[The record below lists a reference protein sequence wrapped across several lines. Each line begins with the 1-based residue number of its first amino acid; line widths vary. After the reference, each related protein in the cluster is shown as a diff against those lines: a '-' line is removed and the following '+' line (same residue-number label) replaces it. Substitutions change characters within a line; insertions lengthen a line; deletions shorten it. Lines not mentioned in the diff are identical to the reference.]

1 MPDEAPDGTE
11 ATPDE
16 AEATPDEAEPR
27 PDQPQSD
34 EGDSLWSSWSRHTTG
49 HVVVAVLIGALAF
62 AMTTQISQND
72 ATDYTSVRGVE
83 LVELLKSIDAANE
96 RLATQIEDLTATR
109 DDLLSSSQRS
119 EDAEEQA
126 RKRSDELAILAGSA
140 GATGPGVAVT
150 IDDPDEA
157 VSANQLLDAVQELRD
172 AGAEAIAING
182 TARVVAQTYFLDDE
196 RSIVVG
202 GREVKRPFVIEA
214 IGDPATMSEA
224 VRFRGGL
231 SDRVANVGGKAT
243 VEERDKVTITAL
255 ADVKGP
261 EYARPRS

>member
-1 MPDEAPDGTE
+1 MPESFVS
-11 ATPDE
+11 
-16 AEATPDEAEPR
+16 R
-27 PDQPQSD
+27 FRR
-34 EGDSLWSSWSRHTTG
+34 WSRPTG
-49 HVVVAVLIGALAF
+49 MHLLVGGLIAVLGFGMA
-62 AMTTQISQND
+62 TQFVQDD

-96 RLATQIEDLTATR
+96 RLGTQIDDLTETR

-119 EDAEEQA
+119 EAAEEEA
-126 RKRSDELAILAGSA
+126 RKRTDQLAILAGSA
-140 GATGPGVAVT
+140 GATGPGVVVT

-157 VSANQLLDAVQELRD
+157 VSANQLLDAIQELRD
-172 AGAEAIAING
+172 AGAEAIAVNG

-196 RSIVVG
+196 SAIVVG

-231 SDRVANVGGKAT
+231 IDRVSNAGGKAT

-261 EYARPRS
+261 EYARPTS

>member
-1 MPDEAPDGTE
+1 MPESFAS
-11 ATPDE
+11 
-16 AEATPDEAEPR
+16 R
-27 PDQPQSD
+27 FRR
-34 EGDSLWSSWSRHTTG
+34 WSRPTG
-49 HVVVAVLIGALAF
+49 MHLLIAGLVGVLAF
-62 AMTTQISQND
+62 AMTIQFGQDD

-96 RLATQIEDLTATR
+96 RLGTQIDDLTQTR
-109 DDLLSSSQRS
+109 DDLLSSSRRS

-126 RKRSDELAILAGSA
+126 RKRSEQLGILAGSA

-150 IDDPDEA
+150 INDPDEA

-196 RSIVVG
+196 GGIVVG

-231 SDRVANVGGKAT
+231 IDRVSNVGGEAT
-243 VEERDKVTITAL
+243 VAERDKLTITAL

-261 EYARPRS
+261 EYARPTS

>member
-1 MPDEAPDGTE
+1 MPESYVS
-11 ATPDE
+11 
-16 AEATPDEAEPR
+16 R
-27 PDQPQSD
+27 
-34 EGDSLWSSWSRHTTG
+34 LRRWSRPTG
-49 HVVVAVLIGALAF
+49 MHLLVGGLIGVLGFGMA
-62 AMTTQISQND
+62 TQFGQDD

-96 RLATQIEDLTATR
+96 RLGTQIEDLTRTR
-109 DDLLSSSQRS
+109 DDLLSSSRRT
-119 EDAEEQA
+119 EDAEEAA
-126 RKRSDELAILAGSA
+126 RRRSDQLAILAGSA
-140 GATGPGVAVT
+140 GATGPGVLVT

-182 TARVVAQTYFLDDE
+182 TARVVAQTYFLDDDG
-196 RSIVVG
+196 SIVIG

-231 SDRVANVGGKAT
+231 IDRVSNAGGNAS
-243 VEERDKVTITAL
+243 VQERDKVTITAL

-261 EYARPRS
+261 EYARPTS

>member
-1 MPDEAPDGTE
+1 MPESFVS
-11 ATPDE
+11 
-16 AEATPDEAEPR
+16 R
-27 PDQPQSD
+27 FRR
-34 EGDSLWSSWSRHTTG
+34 WSRPTG
-49 HVVVAVLIGALAF
+49 MHLLIGGLIAVLGFGMA
-62 AMTTQISQND
+62 TQFVQDD

-96 RLATQIEDLTATR
+96 RLGTQIEDLTQTR
-109 DDLLSSSQRS
+109 DDLLSSSRRS
-119 EDAEEQA
+119 EDAEEAA
-126 RKRSDELAILAGSA
+126 RRRSDQLAILAGSA
-140 GATGPGVAVT
+140 GATGPGVEVT

-196 RSIVVG
+196 GSVVVG

-231 SDRVANVGGKAT
+231 IDRVSNAGGKAT

-261 EYARPRS
+261 EYARPTS

>member
-1 MPDEAPDGTE
+1 MPESFVS
-11 ATPDE
+11 
-16 AEATPDEAEPR
+16 R
-27 PDQPQSD
+27 FRR
-34 EGDSLWSSWSRHTTG
+34 WSRPTG
-49 HVVVAVLIGALAF
+49 MHLLIAGLVGVLAF
-62 AMTTQISQND
+62 AMTIQFGQDD

-96 RLATQIEDLTATR
+96 RLGTQIDDLTQTR
-109 DDLLSSSQRS
+109 DDLLSSSRRS
-119 EDAEEQA
+119 ESAEEQA
-126 RKRSDELAILAGSA
+126 RQRSDQLAILAGSA
-140 GATGPGVAVT
+140 GATGPGVVVT

-172 AGAEAIAING
+172 AGAEAIAVNG

-196 RSIVVG
+196 RAVVIG

-214 IGDPATMSEA
+214 IGDPDTMSEA

-231 SDRVANVGGKAT
+231 IDRVANVGGTAT
-243 VEERDKVTITAL
+243 VVERDKVTITAL

>member
-1 MPDEAPDGTE
+1 MPESYVS
-11 ATPDE
+11 
-16 AEATPDEAEPR
+16 R
-27 PDQPQSD
+27 FRR
-34 EGDSLWSSWSRHTTG
+34 WSRPTG
-49 HVVVAVLIGALAF
+49 MHLLIGGLIAVLGFGMA
-62 AMTTQISQND
+62 TQFVQDD

-96 RLATQIEDLTATR
+96 RLGTQIEDLTQTR
-109 DDLLSSSQRS
+109 DDLLSSSRRS
-119 EDAEEQA
+119 EDAEEEA
-126 RKRSDELAILAGSA
+126 RKRSDQLAILAGSA
-140 GATGPGVAVT
+140 GATGPGVVVT

-196 RSIVVG
+196 GSVIVG
-202 GREVKRPFVIEA
+202 GREVQRPFVIEA

-231 SDRVANVGGKAT
+231 IDRVSNAGGKAA

-261 EYARPRS
+261 EYARPTS

>member
-1 MPDEAPDGTE
+1 MPESYAS
-11 ATPDE
+11 
-16 AEATPDEAEPR
+16 R
-27 PDQPQSD
+27 FRR
-34 EGDSLWSSWSRHTTG
+34 WSRPTG
-49 HVVVAVLIGALAF
+49 MHLLIGGLIGVLSF
-62 AMTTQISQND
+62 AMATQFGQDD

-96 RLATQIEDLTATR
+96 RLGTQIEDLSQTR
-109 DDLLSSSQRS
+109 DDLLSSSRRS
-119 EDAEEQA
+119 EDAEKEARQRSEQ
-126 RKRSDELAILAGSA
+126 LAILAGSA
-140 GATGPGVAVT
+140 GATGPGVMVT

-202 GREVKRPFVIEA
+202 GQEVERPFVIEA
-214 IGDPATMSEA
+214 IGEPATMSEA

-231 SDRVANVGGKAT
+231 IDRVANAGGKAT

-261 EYARPRS
+261 EYARPTS

>member
-1 MPDEAPDGTE
+1 MPESYVS
-11 ATPDE
+11 
-16 AEATPDEAEPR
+16 R
-27 PDQPQSD
+27 FRR
-34 EGDSLWSSWSRHTTG
+34 WSRPTG
-49 HVVVAVLIGALAF
+49 MHLLIGGLIAVLGF
-62 AMTTQISQND
+62 AMSTQFVQDD

-96 RLATQIEDLTATR
+96 RLGTQIDDLTQTR
-109 DDLLSSSQRS
+109 DDLLSSSRRS
-119 EDAEEQA
+119 EDAEAEA
-126 RKRSDELAILAGSA
+126 RKRSDQLAILAGSA
-140 GATGPGVAVT
+140 GATGPGVVVT

-196 RSIVVG
+196 SSIIIG

-224 VRFRGGL
+224 VRFRGGMI
-231 SDRVANVGGKAT
+231 DRVSNAGGKAT

-261 EYARPRS
+261 EYARPTS

>member
-1 MPDEAPDGTE
+1 MPESVVS
-11 ATPDE
+11 
-16 AEATPDEAEPR
+16 R
-27 PDQPQSD
+27 
-34 EGDSLWSSWSRHTTG
+34 LRRWSRPTVMHLLIG
-49 HVVVAVLIGALAF
+49 GLIAVLGFGMA
-62 AMTTQISQND
+62 TQFVQDD

-96 RLATQIEDLTATR
+96 RLGTQIEDLTQTR
-109 DDLLSSSQRS
+109 DELLSSTRRS
-119 EDAEEQA
+119 EDAEEEA
-126 RKRSDELAILAGSA
+126 RKRSDQLAILAGSA

-196 RSIVVG
+196 GSVVVG

-231 SDRVANVGGKAT
+231 IDRVSNAGGKAT

-261 EYARPRS
+261 EYARPTS

>member
-1 MPDEAPDGTE
+1 MPESYVS
-11 ATPDE
+11 
-16 AEATPDEAEPR
+16 R
-27 PDQPQSD
+27 FRR
-34 EGDSLWSSWSRHTTG
+34 WSRPTG
-49 HVVVAVLIGALAF
+49 MHLLIGGLIGVLGFGMA
-62 AMTTQISQND
+62 TQFVQDD

-96 RLATQIEDLTATR
+96 RLGTQIKDLTQTR
-109 DDLLSSSQRS
+109 DDLLSSSRRS
-119 EDAEEQA
+119 EDAEEEA
-126 RKRSDELAILAGSA
+126 RRRSDQLAILAGSA
-140 GATGPGVAVT
+140 GATGPGVVVT

-182 TARVVAQTYFLDDE
+182 TARVVAQTYFLDE
-196 RSIVVG
+196 EGSVVVG
-202 GREVKRPFVIEA
+202 GREVQRPFVIEA
-214 IGDPATMSEA
+214 IGDPPTMSEA

-231 SDRVANVGGKAT
+231 IDRVSNAGGKAT

-261 EYARPRS
+261 EYARPTS